1 MLSKQSSAEFDKRS
15 RVDPYLKVAMMMMVV
30 VVVVVV
36 AASRYRMQ
44 KRLRAQRKQRR

>member
-15 RVDPYLKVAMMMMVV
+15 RVDPYLKVAMMMVV